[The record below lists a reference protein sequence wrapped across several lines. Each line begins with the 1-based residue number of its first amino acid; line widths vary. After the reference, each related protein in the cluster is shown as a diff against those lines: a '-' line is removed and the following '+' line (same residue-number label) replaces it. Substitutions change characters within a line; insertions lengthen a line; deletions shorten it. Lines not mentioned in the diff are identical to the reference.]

1 MLEMKKKLKIRVR
14 YDFKFFKFRGT
25 DIDSDIASGLV
36 PGVLMP
42 IQEQQTC
49 FPAFKAKVYVD
60 E

>member
-42 IQEQQTC
+42 IQE
-49 FPAFKAKVYVD
+49 
-60 E
+60 